1 MSYRRVRE
9 DLTMFVHI
17 RDPEKDDTVFSLLS
31 ETAKVEYKVSDVV
44 NLSVTT

>member
-17 RDPEKDDTVFSLLS
+17 RDPEKDETVFSLLS
-31 ETAKVEYKVSDVV
+31 ETAKASIK
-44 NLSVTT
+44 